1 EHYSAKEFL
10 QTLQTCQLVLE
21 KKLLYQ
27 SNFNKL
33 YLTAGQYRFRYEA
46 PSSPNQPDSD
56 GWDAPIDDLP
66 VQSKDPL
73 PQLSGVLLDLQNAR
87 FAIVSAG
94 DSVVFGPSS
103 GSVALHE
110 GIFVGQGGR
119 FDWKSA
125 GDSLIYAERSE
136 EHTSELQSRENLVC
150 RLLLEKKKK
159 THQSNAPKH
168 TSKDS
173 TIRRDA

>member
-1 EHYSAKEFL
+1 
-10 QTLQTCQLVLE
+10 
-21 KKLLYQ
+21 
-27 SNFNKL
+27 
-33 YLTAGQYRFRYEA
+33 
-46 PSSPNQPDSD
+46 DSD

-103 GSVALHE
+103 GSVALDE

-119 FDWKSA
+119 IDGKSA
-125 GDSLIYAERSE
+125 GDSLIYAEFSDYAFQISSPSIPADRAKIYDK
-136 EHTSELQSRENLVC
+136 
-150 RLLLEKKKK
+150 RLAEPILSALEYKSVRK
-159 THQSNAPKH
+159 PRG
-168 TSKDS
+168 KDS
-173 TIRRDA
+173 SGFPRFISYHYDAVLVNFNENISYKG